1 MRTIHR
7 LRHTPLLLLL
17 LAACL
22 VPVALRGQAPATVVY
37 LVRHAEK
44 ADDGTSDPP
53 LTSDGA
59 ERSRALAGLLADA
72 GITRILSS
80 DFKRTRDTA
89 APVAEA
95 LGLEVEI
102 YDPRALGEVA
112 DRLRGSGERVL
123 VSGHSNTTPSLVEL
137 LGGVPGGAIREE
149 DEYDRLYVVVMGSDG
164 ASTVLLR
171 YGDGPG
177 R

>member
-1 MRTIHR
+1 MRTIYR
-7 LRHTPLLLLL
+7 LRNAALLLLL
-17 LAACL
+17 LAVCL
-22 VPVALRGQAPATVVY
+22 VPVALHSQAPATVVY

-44 ADDGTSDPP
+44 ADDGSDDP
-53 LTSDGA
+53 LLTADGTH
-59 ERSRALAGLLADA
+59 RSQVLAGLLADA

-80 DFKRTRDTA
+80 DFNRTRDTA

-102 YDPRALGEVA
+102 YDPRALDELA

-123 VSGHSNTTPSLVEL
+123 VSGHSNTTPALVEL
-137 LGGVPGGAIREE
+137 LGGVPGEAIREA
-149 DEYDRLYVVVMGSDG
+149 DEYDRLYVVVMGPDG

-171 YGDGPG
+171 YGSDIG